1 MLIRN
6 IITLII
12 IKIVILFNTVNPL
25 LFCSYFMGDTERE
38 VNSVFDIKFEVAALI
53 YTKLLKSNIYYKGL
67 YKQKSIRNKVDV
79 FIGNHIIYYDF
90 MPYISVIRHFDSRPI
105 YFITME
111 CLMKVPGLGILAS
124 NHILVDY
131 NKTENFRGNCMR
143 AIKNID
149 EGIIII
155 LPEGKL
161 RRPMYFEDSNKQCK
175 KNNLPLLKNTI
186 FPKIKGLYTI
196 IDILREQN
204 KLGHILDFTIY
215 MEHFKPEDSM
225 KEIVSTFVNEPFGN
239 TFVDFEILELNESN
253 INTYDNFKKW
263 FIPLWYKK
271 DSKLDYIIN
280 TNINNKE
287 KLINEYTLYQ
297 YKLKSKLII
306 YFIITF
312 LILLFFINNTNWIY
326 IPISMIS
333 SIIFADLS
341 YNRIKHIK

>member
-1 MLIRN
+1 MIIKN
-6 IITLII
+6 IVGLLII
-12 IKIVILFNTVNPL
+12 KLLLIFNMVNPL

-38 VNSVFDIKFEVAALI
+38 INSVFDVKFDVCSFV
-53 YTKLLKSNIYYKGL
+53 YTKLLKSNIYYKGNYNKL
-67 YKQKSIRNKVDV
+67 ISNKVDI
-79 FIGNHIIYYDF
+79 FIGNHLIYYDF
-90 MPYISVIRHFDSRPI
+90 MPYITIIRQFDNRPI

-111 CLMKVPGLGILAS
+111 YLMKVPGLGILAS
-124 NHILVDY
+124 NHILLDY
-131 NKTENFRGNCMR
+131 NKNDNFRKNCMR

-155 LPEGKL
+155 MPEGHL
-161 RRPMYFEDSNKQCK
+161 RRPIQIKDSDKYCK
-175 KNNLPLLKNTI
+175 ENNYPLLKHTC

-204 KLGHILDFTIY
+204 KLGNLLDFNIH
-215 MEHFKPEDSM
+215 MEHFKPENTD
-225 KEIVSTFVNEPFGN
+225 KEILKTFINNKLGD
-239 TFVDFEILELNESN
+239 TFISFKIHQLNESN
-253 INTYDNFKKW
+253 INNYDNFKKW
-263 FIPLWYKK
+263 FIPLWYNKEK
-271 DSKLDYIIN
+271 ELDYIIN
-280 TNINNKE
+280 TNINNKS
-287 KLINEYTLYQ
+287 KLINEYKLYE
-297 YKLKSKLII
+297 YKLKPKLII